1 MTKESGYGKIAFA
14 LKQKMF
20 MTWRMKDMFIIA
32 GLGNPDRQYEGTRHN
47 VGFDVIDRI
56 AEKYNISVDV
66 KKHRALLGKGVIE
79 GQKVILAKPQTYMN
93 LSGESIR
100 SLVDYYKIDEE
111 HELLVIYDDIN
122 LGVGQLRIREKGSA
136 GGHNGI
142 KNIIAHLGTQVFPR
156 IRVGVGEKPSRYD
169 LADYVLGHFSKA
181 EKELMEEGY
190 DHAVDAAGMIL
201 SGRIGDAMSEYN
213 RKKKEEPRP

>member
-1 MTKESGYGKIAFA
+1 
-14 LKQKMF
+14 
-20 MTWRMKDMFIIA
+20 MFIIA

-47 VGFDVIDRI
+47 AGFDVIDRI
-56 AEKYNISVDV
+56 AEKYNIAVDT
-66 KKHRALLGKGVIE
+66 KRHRAYIGKGIIE

-111 HELLVIYDDIN
+111 NELLVVYDDIS
-122 LGVGQLRIREKGSA
+122 LDVGQLRIRAKGSA

-156 IRVGVGEKPSRYD
+156 IKVGVGEKPKGYD

-181 EKELMEEGY
+181 ERERMEEGY
-190 DHAVDAAGMIL
+190 DNAVRAAEMIVTGQL
-201 SGRIGDAMSEYN
+201 NEAMNEFN
-213 RKKKEEPRP
+213 RKKKE

>member
-1 MTKESGYGKIAFA
+1 
-14 LKQKMF
+14 
-20 MTWRMKDMFIIA
+20 MFIIA

-47 VGFDVIDRI
+47 AGFDVIDRI
-56 AEKYNISVDV
+56 AEKYNIAVDT
-66 KKHRALLGKGVIE
+66 KKHRAYIGKGIID

-111 HELLVIYDDIN
+111 NELLVVYDDIS
-122 LGVGQLRIREKGSA
+122 LDVGQLRIRAKGSA

-156 IRVGVGEKPSRYD
+156 IKVGVGEKPKGYD

-181 EKELMEEGY
+181 ERERMEEGY
-190 DHAVDAAGMIL
+190 DNAVRAAEMIV
-201 SGRIGDAMSEYN
+201 SGQLNEAINEFN
-213 RKKKEEPRP
+213 RKKKE

>member
-1 MTKESGYGKIAFA
+1 
-14 LKQKMF
+14 
-20 MTWRMKDMFIIA
+20 MFIIA

-66 KKHRALLGKGVIE
+66 KKHRAMLGKGVIE

-100 SLVDYYKIDEE
+100 SLVDYYKIDGE

-213 RKKKEEPRP
+213 RKKKETRP

>member
-1 MTKESGYGKIAFA
+1 
-14 LKQKMF
+14 
-20 MTWRMKDMFIIA
+20 MFIIA

-47 VGFDVIDRI
+47 AGFDVIDRI
-56 AEKYNISVDV
+56 AEKYNIAVDT
-66 KKHRALLGKGVIE
+66 KKHRACIGKGIIG

-111 HELLVIYDDIN
+111 NELLVVYDDIS
-122 LGVGQLRIREKGSA
+122 LDVGQLRIRAKGSA

-156 IRVGVGEKPSRYD
+156 IKVGVGEKPKGYD

-181 EKELMEEGY
+181 ERERMEEGY
-190 DHAVDAAGMIL
+190 DNAVRAAEMIVTGQL
-201 SGRIGDAMSEYN
+201 NEAMNEFN
-213 RKKKEEPRP
+213 RKKKE